1 MKVLPSTSGGANA
14 GHTEIS
20 DDSGWKDCRRDETA
34 CEADSATPATEGARS
49 GYHWITGEQARA
61 HVHQLRHQ
69 SDAILAGV
77 GR

>member
-1 MKVLPSTSGGANA
+1 MKVCQVHPEGQTA